1 MTSSSVVASASEA
14 PGPLARV
21 GIIGAGFLGRPLAG
35 MLAAERSVI
44 ATTRSGEPWAATDGV
59 EVRALDVVADEASRV
74 EAALSGVDALVICMA
89 AGRQQDRRKVYVE
102 GTARI
107 LEAFAPASKDLSQG
121 AGRVVY
127 VSSTSA
133 LADAE
138 GWVDEE
144 ALAWPSSERGR
155 VQREAEERVIA
166 LCEARGWSWFVLRLG
181 GLYGPG
187 RGLGRIYRGDPE
199 RILSGDGMQAT
210 NLIHRDDAIHAVV
223 AALRAPAGVSARVHV
238 CDDDHR
244 PRREMYALL
253 AESQGGA
260 APRWELEPRS
270 AEVRGKRV
278 ANGRLKELLGVSLR
292 YPAHALEA

>member
-1 MTSSSVVASASEA
+1 V
-14 PGPLARV
+14 
-21 GIIGAGFLGRPLAG
+21 IGAGFLGRPLAG
-35 MLAAERSVI
+35 VLAADRSVV
-44 ATTRSGEPWAATDGV
+44 ATSRRGSPWGAPEGV
-59 EVRALDVVADEASRV
+59 EVRALDVVSDDRAQV
-74 EAALSGVDALVICMA
+74 EAALAGVEALVICIA

-102 GTARI
+102 GTARV
-107 LEAFAPASKDLSQG
+107 LEAFSPVTGGLSQG
-121 AGRVVY
+121 SGRVVY

-144 ALAWPSSERGR
+144 ALSWPSSERGR
-155 VQREAEERVIA
+155 VQREAEERVIER
-166 LCEARGWSWFVLRLG
+166 CEARGWSWFVLRLG
-181 GLYGPG
+181 GLYGPE

-210 NLIHRDDAIHAVV
+210 NLIHRDDALQAVV

-253 AESQGGA
+253 AESRGGP

-270 AEVRGKRV
+270 SEVRGKRV
-278 ANGRLKELLGVSLR
+278 SNGRLKELLGVSLR
-292 YPAHALEA
+292 YPAHVLEA